1 MKSALFEGKIAMT
14 VLAAQSA
21 PSTPKI
27 RPNLDP
33 HALAKELSGK
43 HFINGQL
50 VAPASGKNF
59 DIINPATREK
69 VAEAA
74 FGDTKDVD
82 LAVKN
87 AAEAQK
93 AWGKLTPRER
103 GRMVT
108 ECGRMLAEHAEELAR
123 LVCLETGKAIRTECR
138 AEAKVLTD
146 AFEFFGGLGPEIKG
160 QTVPHRGEQLT
171 MTLRQPIGVVGA
183 IIPWNVPMMLLSLKA
198 CPALVAGNAVVVKS
212 AEEAPLA
219 VLRIAQLCAQILP
232 PGVFNMLSGMGPECG
247 APLAQHPGIGK
258 LSFTGSVETGKI
270 VYHYAAEK
278 MIGATMELGG
288 KSPMVVMEDCDLDRA
303 VEGAVT
309 GMRFTRCGQSCTAAS
324 RIFVQAKIYD
334 AFVEK
339 LQAKVNALKMGDP
352 FDDATDIGTIISPQQ
367 FEKVKNY
374 IEIGEKTSGARA
386 VRCSALPTEPKLKN
400 GLFAQPVLFT
410 GLDNNSKLAR
420 EEIFGP
426 VTCVIKFNT
435 YEEAIAAANDSR
447 YGLAATI
454 WTKDLKTAM
463 DAAHRL
469 EAGFVQVNQNLVVQ
483 PGLSYGGLKESGVG
497 KEATLEAMLEHFT
510 KSKTV
515 MINLQ

>member
-1 MKSALFEGKIAMT
+1 MT
-14 VLAAQSA
+14 ALAASA
-21 PSTPKI
+21 AQNTQRI

-43 HFINGQL
+43 HFIGGRL
-50 VAPASGKNF
+50 VLPASGKTF

-74 FGDTKDVD
+74 FGDAKDVD
-82 LAVKN
+82 FAVKN

-93 AWGKLTPRER
+93 GWAKLTPRER
-103 GRMVT
+103 GRLVA
-108 ECGRMLAEHAEELAR
+108 ECGRVLAEHAEELAR
-123 LVCLETGKAIRTECR
+123 LVCLETAKAIRTECR
-138 AEAKVLTD
+138 PEAKVLTD

-160 QTVPHRGEQLT
+160 QTIPHRNEQLT
-171 MTLRQPIGVVGA
+171 LTLRQPIGVVGA
-183 IIPWNVPMMLLSLKA
+183 IIPWNVPMMLLSLKV
-198 CPALVAGNAVVVKS
+198 CPALVAGNSVVVKS

-219 VLRIAQLCAQILP
+219 VLRIAELCAQILP

-247 APLAQHPGIGK
+247 APLAQHPLVGK

-270 VYHYAAEK
+270 VYKYAAEK

-288 KSPMVVMEDCDLDRA
+288 KSPMVVMEDCDLEKA
-303 VEGAVT
+303 VEGAVN
-309 GMRFTRCGQSCTAAS
+309 GMRFTRCGQSCSAAS
-324 RIFVQAKIYD
+324 RIFVQAGIYD

-339 LQAKVNALKMGDP
+339 LSSKVNALKMGDP
-352 FDDATDIGTIISPQQ
+352 FDDATDIGAVISPQQ

-374 IEIGEKTSGARA
+374 IEIGEKIPGAKA
-386 VRCSALPTEPKLKN
+386 VRCSSLPSDPKLKN
-400 GLFAQPVLFT
+400 GLFVQPALFV
-410 GLDNNSKLAR
+410 GIDNDSKLAR

-426 VTCVIKFNT
+426 VVCLIKFNS
-435 YEEAIAAANDSR
+435 YEEAMSAANDSR

-454 WTKDLKTAM
+454 WTKNLSTAM
-463 DAAHRL
+463 DAALRL

-483 PGLSYGGLKESGVG
+483 PGLSYGGFKESGIG
-497 KEATLEAMLEHFT
+497 KEASLEAMLEHFT

-515 MINLQ
+515 MINLS